1 MGGMIVLLLIG
12 LMSAIFFLFMAMSII
27 IVIYLLIVYIFE
39 SIFIMKVLKNS
50 RKKTYLLAWI
60 PFYNKY
66 LLGRIAN
73 KKVLG
78 VMSALTGL
86 TLTGMSIYFYINS
99 IFDVKL
105 FGFFLVL
112 VLIDFI
118 INIVIS
124 HRIFKKA
131 LVKYGDIL
139 TIISVLTLGLLR
151 PIFLFAIRNKEQV
164 LLKNCRDKIEMIMF
178 DLDGTLWDVTNTTY
192 ESANEIAKKY
202 NLEHEITIETIKS
215 TMGCNMEE
223 SAKNY
228 MPYLQPEE
236 RLKIMQEMCEYN
248 SQKLSQVG
256 GTLYPELE
264 NVLSELKK
272 KYKIAIVSN
281 CGANYIESFLE
292 SSKLEKYFDDFMAAS
307 KEGITKGQAIR
318 RVMERNDIYK
328 AIYVGDT
335 LKDFEA
341 SKEAEI
347 EFVHAKYGFGKN
359 VESKLFIN
367 DIRELSSLMDNIEKY
382 K

>member
-12 LMSAIFFLFMAMSII
+12 LMSAIFFLFIAMSII

-50 RKKTYLLAWI
+50 KKKTYLLAWI

-236 RLKIMQEMCEYN
+236 RLKIMQEMCDYN
-248 SQKLSQVG
+248 SKRLSQVG

>member
-1 MGGMIVLLLIG
+1 MGGMSVLLLIG
-12 LMSAIFFLFMAMSII
+12 LMSAIFFLFIAMFII

-367 DIRELSSLMDNIEKY
+367 DIRELSSLMDNIDKY

>member
-12 LMSAIFFLFMAMSII
+12 LMSAIFFLFIAMSII

-192 ESANEIAKKY
+192 ESANEIARKY

-272 KYKIAIVSN
+272 KYKLAIVSN

-318 RVMERNDIYK
+318 RVMERNDIDK

-367 DIRELSSLMDNIEKY
+367 AISELPQLIEETDI
-382 K
+382 

>member
-12 LMSAIFFLFMAMSII
+12 LMSAIFFLFIAMSII
-27 IVIYLLIVYIFE
+27 IVIYLLIVYSFE
-39 SIFIMKVLKNS
+39 SIFIMKVLKKS

-367 DIRELSSLMDNIEKY
+367 DIRELSSLMDNIDKY

>member
-12 LMSAIFFLFMAMSII
+12 LMSAIFFLFIAMSII

-105 FGFFLVL
+105 FSFFLVL

-164 LLKNCRDKIEMIMF
+164 LLKNRRDKIEMIMF

-215 TMGCNMEE
+215 TMGCNIEE

-236 RLKIMQEMCEYN
+236 RLKIMQEMCDYN
-248 SQKLSQVG
+248 SKRLSQVG

-272 KYKIAIVSN
+272 KYKLAIVSN

-292 SSKLEKYFDDFMAAS
+292 SSKLEKYFGDFMAAS

-318 RVMERNDIYK
+318 RVMERNDIDK

-367 DIRELSSLMDNIEKY
+367 DIRELSSLMDNIDKY

>member
-12 LMSAIFFLFMAMSII
+12 LMSAIFFLFIAMSII

-164 LLKNCRDKIEMIMF
+164 LLKNRRDKIEMIMF

-215 TMGCNMEE
+215 TMGCNIEE

-236 RLKIMQEMCEYN
+236 RLKIMQEMCDYN
-248 SQKLSQVG
+248 SKRLSQVG

-272 KYKIAIVSN
+272 KYKLAIVSN

-292 SSKLEKYFDDFMAAS
+292 SSKLEKYFGDFMAAS

-318 RVMERNDIYK
+318 RVMERNDIDK

-367 DIRELSSLMDNIEKY
+367 DIRELSSLMDNIDKY